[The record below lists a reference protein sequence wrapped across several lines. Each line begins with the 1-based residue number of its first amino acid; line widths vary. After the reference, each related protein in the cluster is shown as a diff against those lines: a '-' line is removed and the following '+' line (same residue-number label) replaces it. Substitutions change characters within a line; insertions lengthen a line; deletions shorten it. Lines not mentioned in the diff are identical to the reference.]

1 MEYTYKFEKIRP
13 KDLFVQIR
21 YSAEGH
27 PDQLKNFVA
36 SSMEKEALK
45 EMAERYATKIV
56 ANWNDI
62 SAAPDE
68 VDFEGEEITTTHTY
82 ALPQSIVSD
91 DYPSYDIFTERVEES
106 TVETPTEIR
115 TTYSVVP
122 LTEEEIPVVEERLTY
137 LIRRDRN
144 NRLTETD
151 YMMLSDTPSPTQT
164 WLDYRQALRDITEQA
179 GFPQNFTWPEKPE

>member
-62 SAAPDE
+62 SAAPDA
-68 VDFEGEEITTTHTY
+68 VDFEGEEITTTHTH

-106 TVETPTEIR
+106 IVETPTEIR

-151 YMMLSDTPSPTQT
+151 YMMLSDTPSPTQA